1 MWKMKEVY
9 SAYTS
14 RSQFITQDNQGRNS
28 SRVVPGAETIEFL
41 SLAYSEAIELAYS
54 GLLRG

>member
-1 MWKMKEVY
+1 MEEVY

-41 SLAYSEAIELAYS
+41 TLAYSEAIELAYS